1 MAVWV
6 YTKEKLP
13 QTRLRTG
20 GKDKRRLNMANRTNK
35 ELMTMREEHV
45 PPGPFNV
52 TPIFAQRAKG
62 AVIEDVE
69 GNEYIDFAGGIGVEN
84 VGHCAEQVVGAIKDQ
99 TEKFIH
105 TCFHVAMYEPYIEL
119 AKRLNE
125 ITPGNFRKKTM
136 FANSG
141 AEAVENSV
149 KIARYATKREAI
161 IAFQNAFHGR
171 TYMAMTLTSQVKP
184 YKWGFGPF
192 CPEVYRMPYGY
203 CYRCP
208 FGLEYPSCQLFCAEY
223 LEDFF
228 ITNVAPE
235 TVAALIVEPV
245 QGEGGFIVPPKG
257 YFKKLKDICEKHG
270 ILFIMDEI
278 QAGMGRTGKLF
289 ATEHFDVIPDII
301 LTGKSIAAGLPLAGV
316 TGKAELMDAPHVG
329 GLGGTYGGNPI
340 ACKAGLAVLD
350 ILNADMLESAKKL
363 GDTLRERLLDLQ
375 SRYEII
381 GDIRGL
387 GPMIG
392 MELVKD
398 RTTKEPAPDEVKE
411 LVKRCYEKGLI
422 ILSCGVYH
430 NVIRI
435 LTPLVIRDDQ
445 LERGFDILE
454 DSLKAVA

>member
-1 MAVWV
+1 VA
-6 YTKEKLP
+6 KK
-13 QTRLRTG
+13 
-20 GKDKRRLNMANRTNK
+20 TNK
-35 ELMTMREEHV
+35 ELVALREQNV
-45 PPGPFNV
+45 PRGPFNI
-52 TPIFAQRAKG
+52 TPIFVQRAKG

-69 GNEYIDFAGGIGVEN
+69 GKEYIDFSGGIGVEN
-84 VGHCAEQVVGAIKDQ
+84 VGHCAEQVVAAIKEQ
-99 TEKFIH
+99 AEQFIH
-105 TCFHVAMYEPYIEL
+105 TCFHVVMYEPYVEL

-125 ITPGNFRKKTM
+125 ITPGDFPKKTM

-149 KIARYATKREAI
+149 KIARYATKRPAI

-171 TYMAMTLTSQVKP
+171 TYMAMTLTSQVNP

-192 CPEVYRMPYGY
+192 CPEVYRMPYPY

-208 FGLEYPSCQLFCAEY
+208 FGLKYPDCNLHCADY

-228 ITNVAPE
+228 VTNVAADS
-235 TVAALIVEPV
+235 VAALIVEPV
-245 QGEGGFIVPPKG
+245 QGEGGFIVPPQG
-257 YFKKLKDICEKHG
+257 YFKKLKAICEKHG

-278 QAGMGRTGKLF
+278 QSGMGRTGKLF
-289 ATEHFDVIPDII
+289 ASEHFNVIPDII
-301 LTGKSIAAGLPLAGV
+301 LTGKSIAAGLPLSGV
-316 TGKAELMDAPHVG
+316 TGRAELMDAPHVG

-350 ILNADMLESAKKL
+350 ILNAEMLEKAKKL
-363 GDTLRERLLDLQ
+363 GDNLRKRLLDLQ

-381 GDIRGL
+381 GDVRGL

-398 RTTKEPAPDEVKE
+398 CRSKEPAGDEAGE

-422 ILSCGVYH
+422 ILRCGVYH
-430 NVIRI
+430 NVLRI
-435 LTPLVIRDDQ
+435 LVPLVIADDQ
-445 LERGFDILE
+445 METGFSIVERC
-454 DSLKAVA
+454 LKEAS